1 MAVSSEDMLAM
12 ARELPIPVPWD
23 LDVFIA
29 NLAAQRGRP
38 IHLIPTD
45 TAALAG
51 SPCGLWLTRE
61 HDDLILHE
69 VGTSAYHVAQI
80 VAHEVGHMVLGHG
93 RNRAFGA
100 DRDREVE
107 MCRQV
112 MPDIDPAAVHA
123 VLGRTDFASDQERDA
138 EMFASILMIAAAER
152 ADHQS
157 MMRSVFFRSR

>member
-1 MAVSSEDMLAM
+1 MAVSNEDMLAM

-23 LDVFIA
+23 RDVFIA
-29 NLAAQRGRP
+29 NIAAQRGRP

-69 VGTSAYHVAQI
+69 IGTSPYHVFNI
-80 VAHEVGHMVLGHG
+80 VGHEIGHMMLGHG

-100 DRDREVE
+100 DRDREE
-107 MCRQV
+107 DLCRRV
-112 MPDIDPAAVHA
+112 LPAIDPETVQA
-123 VLGRTDFASDQERDA
+123 VLGRTDYASDQERDA
-138 EMFASILMIAAAER
+138 EMFAHILMIAAAEVS
-152 ADHQS
+152 DEQS
-157 MMRSVFFRSR
+157 VMRGVFLRRR

>member
-1 MAVSSEDMLAM
+1 MAVSNEDMLAM

-69 VGTSAYHVAQI
+69 IGTSPYHVFNI
-80 VAHEVGHMVLGHG
+80 VGHEIGHMMLGHG

-100 DRDREVE
+100 DRDREE
-107 MCRQV
+107 DLCRRV
-112 MPDIDPAAVHA
+112 LPAIDPETVQA
-123 VLGRTDFASDQERDA
+123 VLGRTDYASDQERDA
-138 EMFASILMIAAAER
+138 EMFAHILMIAAAEVS
-152 ADHQS
+152 DGQS
-157 MMRSVFFRSR
+157 VMRGVFLRRR

>member
-1 MAVSSEDMLAM
+1 MAVSNEDMLAM

-69 VGTSAYHVAQI
+69 VGTSSYHVAQI
-80 VAHEVGHMVLGHG
+80 VSHEVGHMVLGHG
-93 RNRAFGA
+93 RDRAFGA
-100 DRDREVE
+100 DRDREE
-107 MCRQV
+107 ALCRTV
-112 MPDIDPAAVHA
+112 LPGIDPETVKA
-123 VLGRTDFASDQERDA
+123 VLGRTNYASDQERDA
-138 EMFASILMIAAAER
+138 EMFANILMIAAAEVS
-152 ADHQS
+152 DQQS
-157 MMRSVFFRSR
+157 VMRGVLLRRR

>member
-1 MAVSSEDMLAM
+1 MAVSNEDMLAM

-69 VGTSAYHVAQI
+69 IGTSEYHIDQI
-80 VAHEVGHMVLGHG
+80 VCHEIGHMMLGHG
-93 RNRAFGA
+93 RNRAFGP
-100 DRDREVE
+100 DRDREQDL
-107 MCRQV
+107 CRKV
-112 MPDIDPAAVHA
+112 LPAIDPETVQA
-123 VLGRTDFASDQERDA
+123 VLGRTDYASDQERDA
-138 EMFASILMIAAAER
+138 EMFANILMIAAAEVS
-152 ADHQS
+152 DQQS
-157 MMRSVFFRSR
+157 VMRGVFLRRR